1 MKQKNFLTDRRNACL
16 LALLCCFMWGSAFP
30 CIKVG
35 YRLYQVGAADTA
47 SQILFAGIRFTMAGI
62 AVFFLGSMKEKAW
75 CRPTAPSSWKMIAAL
90 AFCQTI
96 CQHVFFYIGLANTSG
111 IRGSILVSA
120 NVFFT
125 ILVACLVFRHE
136 NMTRLKVIGCLLGFS
151 GVVLVNMTEG
161 GFSGNFSIAGEG
173 SVLLSA
179 LATAISA
186 SLVKRFSARE
196 DTIVLSA
203 YSYVLGGVAMVG
215 LSLLAGAHLTAI
227 SPMAHVVMLY
237 MITVSTVAYTL
248 WAVLIKYNHI
258 SKIAI
263 FNFATPMFGVI
274 LSAIFLQEGQQ
285 VLWGRCMAALALVCM
300 GIILVTYEKSS
311 EPIPVSQEVAV
322 QKHD

>member
-1 MKQKNFLTDRRNACL
+1 
-16 LALLCCFMWGSAFP
+16 
-30 CIKVG
+30 
-35 YRLYQVGAADTA
+35 
-47 SQILFAGIRFTMAGI
+47 
-62 AVFFLGSMKEKAW
+62 
-75 CRPTAPSSWKMIAAL
+75 MIAAL

-173 SVLLSA
+173 ASFFLL
-179 LATAISA
+179 LP
-186 SLVKRFSARE
+186 LPFLPRWLNGFLQGE

-203 YSYVLGGVAMVG
+203 YSYALGGVAMVG
-215 LSLLAGAHLTAI
+215 LSLFAGAHLTAI

-274 LSAIFLQEGQQ
+274 LSAIFFCRRGSRFFGGDAWQ
-285 VLWGRCMAALALVCM
+285 LWHLYVC
-300 GIILVTYEKSS
+300 GELF
-311 EPIPVSQEVAV
+311 
-322 QKHD
+322 